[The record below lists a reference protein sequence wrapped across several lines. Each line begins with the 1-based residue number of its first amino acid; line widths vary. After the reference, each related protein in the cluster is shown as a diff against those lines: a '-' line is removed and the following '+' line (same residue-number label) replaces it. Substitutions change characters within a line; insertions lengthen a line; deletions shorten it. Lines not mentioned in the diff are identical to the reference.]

1 MSPPSPLPERLAQ
14 LLTGTDYFRRSP
26 SRMGGRGAHKEWQHF
41 LVHTEAAHLLI
52 NFSLIDDVR
61 ATQSRQ
67 PEVARLIVLA
77 RGEGWEGDVE
87 RFEEAE
93 VEVTAGRIDARFGHN
108 TLRFIDGTYRL
119 SIALRHHPLA
129 AELELV
135 PVTLPAI
142 SVNQP
147 LTPDRRLSWLF
158 VPRLLA
164 RGTLR
169 LGARTVQVNEAPAY
183 HDHNWGHFLWGN
195 DFSWEWGS
203 VLPWDMA
210 NPWSLVHVRMSDR
223 GRSVARYQGLFL
235 WHGGE
240 PLRVFRDE
248 ELRILTRGSFRKAR
262 PFSVPRVMALLAPG
276 AAADLPE
283 SLEISAHGG
292 EDTLELAFHPQD
304 SARLVTP
311 SEENPEQVTIIHE
324 VLGQVA
330 VRGRVRGHPVAME
343 GTGVFEF
350 IRD

>member
-1 MSPPSPLPERLAQ
+1 MPPSAPPPERLAR
-14 LLTGTDYFRRSP
+14 LLTGNDYFRRSP

-61 ATQSRQ
+61 ATQGRQ

-87 RFEEAE
+87 HFEEAE

-119 SIALRHHPLA
+119 SIALRDQPLA

-135 PVTLPAI
+135 PVTLPAL

-147 LTPDRRLSWLF
+147 LTLDRRLSWLF

-169 LGARTVQVNEAPAY
+169 LAGRTVQVNDAPAY

-203 VLPWDMA
+203 VLPWDMT
-210 NPWSLVHVRMSDR
+210 NPWSLVHVRMADR

-248 ELRILTRGSFRKAR
+248 ELRVLTRGSFRKAR

-276 AAADLPE
+276 TAADLPE
-283 SLEISAHGG
+283 TLEIAAHGG
-292 EDTLELAFHPQD
+292 ADTLELSFHPQD
-304 SARLVTP
+304 SARIVTP
-311 SEENPEQVTIIHE
+311 SEEHPEQVTIIHE
-324 VLGQVA
+324 VLGRVTAQ
-330 VRGRVRGHPVAME
+330 GRVRGHSVAME